1 MENDMGEKK
10 VLNKNLYNFIVDYS
24 ALIVALVL
32 IIINVI
38 FTPNFFAITT
48 ISNIVIQMTSTL
60 LISLGMT
67 WVIASGGIDISVG
80 SVMALS
86 SMVSV
91 KLLDYGLLTAM
102 AGGMLVGIAS
112 GALIGFLVAR
122 FDIQPMIVSM
132 TLMIGLRGVAQILN
146 DSKILRFDNDAYAQ
160 IGRAKIFGNLP
171 IQILIMLFFIVII
184 WFISSKTIFGIKIEA
199 VGDNR
204 EASRLSGINTLMV
217 LVSIYAVTGL
227 LSSCAGI
234 IETARLYASDANTL
248 GKAIE
253 MDAISAVAIG
263 GTSMIGGK
271 PNIVGTIFGVI
282 IVQVLTTMVNMNNI
296 SYQYSLVLKAIVI
309 VVALYGQRFLQS
321 RKRGVA

>member
-1 MENDMGEKK
+1 MGEKK

-321 RKRGVA
+321 RKGGVA

>member
-1 MENDMGEKK
+1 MGEKK

-67 WVIASGGIDISVG
+67 WVSASGGIDISVG

>member
-1 MENDMGEKK
+1 MGEKK

-86 SMVSV
+86 SM
-91 KLLDYGLLTAM
+91 DYGLLTAM

>member
-1 MENDMGEKK
+1 MGEKK

-48 ISNIVIQMTSTL
+48 ISNILIQMTSTL

>member
-1 MENDMGEKK
+1 MGKKK

-24 ALIVALVL
+24 ALIVALLL

-38 FTPNFFAITT
+38 FTPNFFNITT

-204 EASRLSGINTLMV
+204 EASRLSGINTLMI

-282 IVQVLTTMVNMNNI
+282 IIQVLTTMVNMNNI

>member
-1 MENDMGEKK
+1 MGEKK

-309 VVALYGQRFLQS
+309 VGALYGQRFLQS

>member
-1 MENDMGEKK
+1 MGKKK

-24 ALIVALVL
+24 ALIVALLL

-38 FTPNFFAITT
+38 FTPNFFNITT

-263 GTSMIGGK
+263 GPSMIGE
-271 PNIVGTIFGVI
+271 NQI
-282 IVQVLTTMVNMNNI
+282 L
-296 SYQYSLVLKAIVI
+296 
-309 VVALYGQRFLQS
+309 
-321 RKRGVA
+321 

>member
-1 MENDMGEKK
+1 MGEKK

-296 SYQYSLVLKAIVI
+296 SYQYSFVLKAIVI

>member
-1 MENDMGEKK
+1 MGEKK
-10 VLNKNLYNFIVDYS
+10 VFNKNLYNFIVDYS

>member
-1 MENDMGEKK
+1 M
-10 VLNKNLYNFIVDYS
+10 
-24 ALIVALVL
+24 
-32 IIINVI
+32 
-38 FTPNFFAITT
+38 
-48 ISNIVIQMTSTL
+48 
-60 LISLGMT
+60 
-67 WVIASGGIDISVG
+67 
-80 SVMALS
+80 
-86 SMVSV
+86 
-91 KLLDYGLLTAM
+91 
-102 AGGMLVGIAS
+102 
-112 GALIGFLVAR
+112 
-122 FDIQPMIVSM
+122 
-132 TLMIGLRGVAQILN
+132 
-146 DSKILRFDNDAYAQ
+146 
-160 IGRAKIFGNLP
+160 
-171 IQILIMLFFIVII
+171 II

-282 IVQVLTTMVNMNNI
+282 IIQVLTTMVNMNNI

>member
-1 MENDMGEKK
+1 MGKKK

>member
-1 MENDMGEKK
+1 MGEKK

-160 IGRAKIFGNLP
+160 IGRAKIFEST

-271 PNIVGTIFGVI
+271 PNIVGTIFGVYHR
-282 IVQVLTTMVNMNNI
+282 
-296 SYQYSLVLKAIVI
+296 SGADDDGQYE
-309 VVALYGQRFLQS
+309 
-321 RKRGVA
+321 

>member
-1 MENDMGEKK
+1 
-10 VLNKNLYNFIVDYS
+10 
-24 ALIVALVL
+24 
-32 IIINVI
+32 
-38 FTPNFFAITT
+38 
-48 ISNIVIQMTSTL
+48 MTSTL

-184 WFISSKTIFGIKIEA
+184 WFISSKQYFGINR
-199 VGDNR
+199 GSRDNR

-227 LSSCAGI
+227 LSSCAGLLRRHVCTLQMPTRS
-234 IETARLYASDANTL
+234 EKRLKWTRYQL
-248 GKAIE
+248 LR
-253 MDAISAVAIG
+253 SAA
-263 GTSMIGGK
+263 
-271 PNIVGTIFGVI
+271 
-282 IVQVLTTMVNMNNI
+282 QV
-296 SYQYSLVLKAIVI
+296 
-309 VVALYGQRFLQS
+309 
-321 RKRGVA
+321 

>member
-1 MENDMGEKK
+1 MGEKK

-282 IVQVLTTMVNMNNI
+282 IIQVLTTMVNMNNI

>member
-1 MENDMGEKK
+1 MGKKK

-24 ALIVALVL
+24 ALIVALLL

-38 FTPNFFAITT
+38 FTPNFFNITT

-67 WVIASGGIDISVG
+67 WVIASGGIDISVWI
-80 SVMALS
+80 LLWRFRLWL
-86 SMVSV
+86 SV

-282 IVQVLTTMVNMNNI
+282 IIQC
-296 SYQYSLVLKAIVI
+296 
-309 VVALYGQRFLQS
+309 
-321 RKRGVA
+321 

>member
-1 MENDMGEKK
+1 MGEKK

-227 LSSCAGI
+227 LSSGAGI

>member
-1 MENDMGEKK
+1 MGEKK

-227 LSSCAGI
+227 LSSWAGI

>member
-1 MENDMGEKK
+1 MGEKK

-67 WVIASGGIDISVG
+67 WVIASGEIDISVG

>member
-1 MENDMGEKK
+1 MGEKM

>member
-1 MENDMGEKK
+1 MGKKK

-282 IVQVLTTMVNMNNI
+282 IIQVLTTMVNMNNI

>member
-1 MENDMGEKK
+1 MGKKK

-24 ALIVALVL
+24 ALIVALLL

-38 FTPNFFAITT
+38 FTPNFFNITT

-67 WVIASGGIDISVG
+67 WIIASGGIDISVG

-282 IVQVLTTMVNMNNI
+282 IIQVLTTMVNMNNI

>member
-1 MENDMGEKK
+1 MGEKK

>member
-1 MENDMGEKK
+1 MGEKK

-146 DSKILRFDNDAYAQ
+146 DSKILRSDNDAYAQ

>member
-1 MENDMGEKK
+1 MGKKK

-24 ALIVALVL
+24 ALIVALLL

-38 FTPNFFAITT
+38 FTPNFFNITT

-122 FDIQPMIVSM
+122 FYIQPMIVSM

-282 IVQVLTTMVNMNNI
+282 IIQVLTTMVNMNNI

>member
-1 MENDMGEKK
+1 MGEKK

-234 IETARLYASDANTL
+234 IETARLYCS
-248 GKAIE
+248 E
-253 MDAISAVAIG
+253 E
-263 GTSMIGGK
+263 
-271 PNIVGTIFGVI
+271 
-282 IVQVLTTMVNMNNI
+282 
-296 SYQYSLVLKAIVI
+296 
-309 VVALYGQRFLQS
+309 
-321 RKRGVA
+321 